1 MENEAKKHL
10 FDIVEACRRIE
21 EFTKG
26 KDLDLYRTDP
36 LLRSAVERQFQIAG
50 EALQK
55 LLKRF
60 SNVANQITDYRSII
74 NFRNILVHGYDHV
87 VDDVVW
93 GVVQSSLPLLH
104 REAEKLL
111 NSK

>member
-10 FDIVEACRRIE
+10 FDLVEACKRIE
-21 EFTKG
+21 EFTNSKT
-26 KDLDLYRTDP
+26 LDQYRTDP

-60 SNVANQITDYRSII
+60 PEVANQITDYRSII

-93 GVVQSSLPLLH
+93 GVVQSNLPLL
-104 REAEKLL
+104 RKETEKLL
-111 NSK
+111 NSN